1 MPNQIFTNGASC
13 KLGAAIVTTSAIS
26 SITLAVGFG
35 SLFPSPTGGNWFVL
49 TIIKADYS
57 AIECFRCSARSGDV
71 VTVETRAYDG
81 TTANTFS
88 TDDICV
94 CSPNAGA
101 FADFRADINAL
112 DTRLDI
118 AETDID
124 ALEVS
129 VAALQTT
136 MAQRPRMDVG
146 TRTVFHQAAAPTG
159 WTLDATVNDRVLRV
173 SGTAGGGSGG
183 SWTISGFEADGV
195 ALTVPQ
201 LPPHSHTFTDVG
213 RVAFAFGSTS
223 GPDFNS
229 TTAGTTATTND
240 TGGGEE
246 HGHPVSND
254 GSWRPAYTDVIVCTR
269 ASG

>member
-57 AIECFRCSARSGDV
+57 AIECFRCNARSGDV

-112 DTRLDI
+112 DARLDI
-118 AETDID
+118 AEIDIV

-159 WTLDATVNDRVLRV
+159 WTLDSSINDRVLRV
-173 SGTAGGGSGG
+173 SDTAGGGTGG
-183 SWTISGFEADGV
+183 SWTISGISVNGH
-195 ALTVPQ
+195 ALTIDEMPAHT
-201 LPPHSHTFTDVG
+201 HSQ
-213 RVAFAFGSTS
+213 
-223 GPDFNS
+223 NWK
-229 TTAGTTATTND
+229 ATTGGTLAGGDPNNVNTTTVQTGS
-240 TGGGEE
+240 TGGGQAHS
-246 HGHPVSND
+246 HGLTIGN
-254 GSWRPAYTDVIVCTR
+254 SWRPAYTDVIVCTR
-269 ASG
+269 AAG

>member
-13 KLGAAIVTTSAIS
+13 KLGAAITTTSAIA
-26 SITLAVGFG
+26 SITLSVGFG
-35 SLFPSPTGGNWFVL
+35 SLFPGPTGGNWFVL

-94 CSPNAGA
+94 CAPNAGA

-112 DTRLDI
+112 DARLDL

-129 VAALQTT
+129 VAALQTS

-159 WTLDATVNDRVLRV
+159 WTLDAAVNDRVLRV
-173 SGTAGGGSGG
+173 SGTAGGGNGG
-183 SWTISGFEADGV
+183 SWTISGISVDDHTLTIDEIPAHTHDAVTFNQPGIGNALGSAGV
-195 ALTVPQ
+195 ERVVP
-201 LPPHSHTFTDVG
+201 
-213 RVAFAFGSTS
+213 
-223 GPDFNS
+223 
-229 TTAGTTATTND
+229 
-240 TGGGEE
+240 
-246 HGHPVSND
+246 
-254 GSWRPAYTDVIVCTR
+254 
-269 ASG
+269 

>member
-57 AIECFRCSARSGDV
+57 AIECFRCNARSGDV

-112 DTRLDI
+112 DARLDT
-118 AETDID
+118 AETDIG

-129 VAALQTT
+129 VAALQAT

-159 WTLDATVNDRVLRV
+159 WTLDSSINDRVLRV
-173 SGTAGGGSGG
+173 SDTAGGGTGG
-183 SWTISGFEADGV
+183 SWTISGISVNGH
-195 ALTVPQ
+195 ALTIDEMPAHTHRQGITFPGPSGGVPGPN
-201 LPPHSHTFTDVG
+201 LAAGEDIG
-213 RVAFAFGSTS
+213 ETS
-223 GPDFNS
+223 S
-229 TTAGTTATTND
+229 
-240 TGGGEE
+240 TGGGQA
-246 HGHPVSND
+246 HDHDLTIGN
-254 GSWRPAYTDVIVCTR
+254 SWRPAYTDVIVCTR